1 MSTLYLR
8 AARVLTGVDSGVIED
23 AAVQVEDGRIVAVG
37 PAAQVPPP
45 ADPAVPQSG
54 LRGCNTAPR
63 PD

>member
-8 AARVLTGVDSGVIED
+8 AARLLTGVDNGVIED

-45 ADPAVPQSG
+45 ADPAIPQVDYAG
-54 LRGCNTAPR
+54 RDAAPR
-63 PD
+63 LD

>member
-8 AARVLTGVDSGVIED
+8 AARLLTGVDNGVIED

-45 ADPAVPQSG
+45 ADPAIPQVDYG
-54 LRGCNTAPR
+54 DATLLPA
-63 PD
+63 